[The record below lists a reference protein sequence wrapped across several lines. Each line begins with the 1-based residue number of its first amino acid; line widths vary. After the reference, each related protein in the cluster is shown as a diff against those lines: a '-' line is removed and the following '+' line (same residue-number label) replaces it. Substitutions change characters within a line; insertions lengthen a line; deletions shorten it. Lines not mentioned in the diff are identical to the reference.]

1 MLEGNYFDKPVE
13 FGRLMRIIE
22 YKHFESHLK
31 EDKTMK
37 SNDERKKLDNAQTRE
52 GAEAISN
59 DTKLAGEQAGVE
71 LNDEEMDNAAGG
83 RYVRER

>member
-1 MLEGNYFDKPVE
+1 
-13 FGRLMRIIE
+13 MRIIE
-22 YKHFESHLK
+22 YKHFGSRLK

-37 SNDERKKLDNAQTRE
+37 SNDELKKLDNAQTRE
-52 GAEAISN
+52 GAEAIRD

>member
-1 MLEGNYFDKPVE
+1 
-13 FGRLMRIIE
+13 MRIIE
-22 YKHFESHLK
+22 YKHFESRLK
-31 EDKTMK
+31 DDKTMK
-37 SNDERKKLDNAQTRE
+37 SNDELKKLDNAQTRE

-83 RYVRER
+83 RYLRER